1 MANRMIEIPLH
12 HSRMRK
18 RCGKWKT
25 VRGARRDDAQSIVEL
40 ALLMPLFL
48 LLLLGSTEFAH
59 FAWAAVLASNAAR
72 AGASFGAVSITNA
85 ANLAGIQ
92 AAAAADSVNITG
104 LTTTR
109 TRPCACSDGTAIQD
123 CTNSLASCPS
133 PKTII
138 NYVQVN
144 TTVTVT
150 PLGRYAGLP
159 TSFTATGQSIMVVAP

>member
-1 MANRMIEIPLH
+1 MANLTSEIPLH

-18 RCGKWKT
+18 RVGKWKRMGT
-25 VRGARRDDAQSIVEL
+25 AHREDAQSLVEL

-48 LLLLGSTEFAH
+48 LLLLGSAEFAR
-59 FAWAAVLASNAAR
+59 FGWAAVLASNAAR
-72 AGASFGAVSITNA
+72 AGAAFGAVNPVNA
-85 ANLAGIQ
+85 ANTAGIQ

-104 LTTTR
+104 LTTTVS
-109 TRPCACSDGTAIQD
+109 RPCACSDGTAIAD
-123 CTNSLASCPS
+123 CSHSLSVCPT

-138 NYVQVN
+138 NYVKVN